1 VKKRIDVYDFMSEL
15 EKKLAGNAINKKQV
29 IAVALIAGFLVSLFT
44 FSIFL
49 TSSLLGT
56 QRPNPSENLED
67 SEEED
72 AELIMPPYPFDL
84 ESLMELFEN
93 LTREQQEELAES
105 LADMM
110 DGNIDDLDLLKY
122 GALVGA
128 LLFSNVEK
136 FRVYDYDQWNSE
148 NLSKILWKYEAFD
161 IFNGTS
167 WKTSATK
174 SDFDFYSY
182 DKYSAKHSDADIM
195 QLKMPLSPKVGINSF
210 VLPSQFPT
218 PFIMED
224 SLSVNNINPGSVRLY
239 KDDFNSST
247 LDLEFYSDSEVDMY
261 YELFGLSLPSN
272 EEVNNSAV
280 GPEYTPT
287 SIQEQYLQ
295 LPPNINGYIQANPYF
310 ESHYNNLDEI
320 IDNDDNAFQIANKI
334 RNYMQVN
341 FELGMDARNN
351 DPPKE
356 GEDIVEWFCEH
367 EEGVYSDFASAYS
380 AFTRA
385 FGVASRFINGFNS
398 RNIEEEF
405 DDTEGKN
412 SFVIR
417 YRNIYNWAEIYVP
430 METNG
435 EGSWVQIDILFETFG
450 AGGQELE
457 PPQPPSSYSLNIE
470 RESEIYKRGEQANIT
485 ATLISDT
492 DEVEDKTIT
501 FIDAETE
508 ETIGTAIT
516 DYWGRASLFLDIN
529 NSYVVGPQYIAA
541 TYQSEYNATYFI
553 VDGNVDIVLNQ
564 PNPAEMN
571 RSITNSTRIS
581 GYVYDPDAGNGI
593 SDALIN
599 LNLFEKST
607 GFLMSPGFN
616 PINTY
621 TDSNGY
627 FNDSFQVDTSV
638 ETGEYEVRA
647 DFNGTWMNLPQ
658 NYNFINASS
667 NYQDFNITEKINYLL
682 YFYINNF
689 SADYNEDPV
698 VSRGENLTL
707 EALLI
712 TEYGDPIN
720 GKDISFYDDSIGLI
734 TTTTTNSSGFAS
746 YNYTMD
752 ENNVAGPNYIYA
764 EYANLRNSSYYIL
777 DEPIEII
784 LTTCPSERNVSRSS
798 TSTSDIYFDVVGTLN
813 DKFNGDPIKNGVLSV
828 HMFNL
833 LGNEVPYMIIS
844 SDNLQSDATGS
855 FSATFRVDSST
866 PLKNYTLQVH
876 FNGTFDYSNAEK
888 SHEFYLSSFSN
899 FSYSAN
905 GFYELK
911 VYDEDEISIELI
923 INGSH
928 TRESYD
934 DFNPPLSV
942 KNGEQITFEGQ
953 VNQSGS
959 GVESGSLEFYDY
971 YYDQDSPFTTK
982 SFTTGDDGIYLITYT
997 PSNWHPG
1004 LHRIFVRW
1012 SDTKT
1017 YDTYNE
1023 TYIIINESVN
1033 IHTTV
1038 PSPNTFIRNTESF
1051 DISGSVKN
1059 GSQGLE
1065 YINVSINVF
1074 DVNGADVSSYFDISN
1089 KYFITSSE
1097 GVFSFNVYPY
1107 EACPRGLYHFRVDFN
1122 GSINASPDVVL
1133 NDKIYMP
1140 HNRSEV
1146 IEININ
1152 ASTTIQPDTYW
1163 TKYEYIDPDKWLKND
1178 ILYANGTLNWD
1189 NGTEIVGVNITLSV
1203 YNKDDLDNPIA
1214 VNSSVKTDGYGNF
1227 KISLKIDETW
1237 PTYRDDTVIKVSY
1250 NPYQSD
1256 KVLEYTKGSEGTYS

>member
-1 VKKRIDVYDFMSEL
+1 MKKRIDVYDFMSEL

-435 EGSWVQIDILFETFG
+435 EGSWVQMDILFETFG

-457 PPQPPSSYSLNIE
+457 PPQSPSSYSLNIE

-777 DEPIEII
+777 DEAIGINSNIWPSNREI
-784 LTTCPSERNVSRSS
+784 SRSGS
-798 TSTSDIYFDVVGTLN
+798 TDRTFTVSGRLQDLLN
-813 DKFNGDPIKNGVLSV
+813 DNYIENGELSIHMYTIGGTEVFYLIQDSGSLLTDENG
-828 HMFNL
+828 
-833 LGNEVPYMIIS
+833 Y
-844 SDNLQSDATGS
+844 
-855 FSATFRVDSST
+855 FSASFRVDSGT
-866 PLKNYTLQVH
+866 PIQNYTLQLH
-876 FNGTFDYSNAEK
+876 FNGSFDYSSEPNP
-888 SHEFYLSSFSN
+888 YIFSLDT
-899 FSYSAN
+899 FSQFSDSDPAT
-905 GFYELK
+905 YELE
-911 VYDEDEISIELI
+911 VYDADLISISLAV
-923 INGSH
+923 NNNP
-928 TRESYD
+928 TRDFYD
-934 DFNPPLSV
+934 DLNPPETI
-942 KNGEQITFEGQ
+942 KNGDLITFQVQ
-953 VNQSGS
+953 VNQSLQ
-959 GVESGSLEFYDY
+959 GVTNGTVRLYDVYFENIIIDSYTYNDSETPQGFHEFSINKNDW
-971 YYDQDSPFTTK
+971 D
-982 SFTTGDDGIYLITYT
+982 
-997 PSNWHPG
+997 PG
-1004 LHRIFVRW
+1004 LHRILVRW
-1012 SDTKT
+1012 ES
-1017 YDTYNE
+1017 YDTYND
-1023 TYIIINESVN
+1023 TYIIVNESINVGIDDN
-1033 IHTTV
+1033 INSSTI
-1038 PSPNTFIRNTESF
+1038 IRNTNSF
-1051 DISGSVKN
+1051 NVQGYIKN
-1059 GSQGLE
+1059 GTNGLRSL
-1065 YINVSINVF
+1065 NVSINVYNDFMVESSSHF
-1074 DVNGADVSSYFDISN
+1074 DMSSDWVRTDANGYYQFTLLPRLD
-1089 KYFITSSE
+1089 
-1097 GVFSFNVYPY
+1097 
-1107 EACPRGLYHFRVDFN
+1107 CPRGKYIFRVDFN
-1122 GSINASPDVVL
+1122 GSIDNSPDVVL